1 MQEKW
6 LKLFIKMMTAGN
18 VIYDHAIHL
27 MDINDN
33 LFPQKLI

>member
-6 LKLFIKMMTAGN
+6 LDLFIKTMTAGN

-27 MDINDN
+27 MDINGS